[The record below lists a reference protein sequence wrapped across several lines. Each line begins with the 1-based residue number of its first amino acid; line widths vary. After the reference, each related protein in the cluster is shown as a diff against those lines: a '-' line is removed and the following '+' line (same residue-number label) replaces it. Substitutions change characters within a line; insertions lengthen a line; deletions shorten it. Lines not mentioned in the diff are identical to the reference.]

1 MTTKGTQCEGVTLAT
16 FSGPTARN
24 QRTYLLYQDSA
35 APQGFGVDEVNL
47 TFKDSSAASASA
59 KKIGDSISRCS
70 KNLSTAKV
78 SDAKEVKG
86 PGANGKAVSGRTFT
100 ITADAGSGK
109 EIRYQVAIASV
120 NNKAVSYTHLT
131 LPTIYSV

>member
-1 MTTKGTQCEGVTLAT
+1 
-16 FSGPTARN
+16 
-24 QRTYLLYQDSA
+24 
-35 APQGFGVDEVNL
+35 VNL

-109 EIRYQVAIASV
+109 EIRYQVDIASV
-120 NNKAVSYTHLT
+120 NNKVTYLLANTTKAFGFTADEWAKLGLRAAQRASQVR
-131 LPTIYSV
+131 